1 MTSSQKEEAMGNRLG
16 QTLGASN
23 EEQQG
28 LIQAPGG
35 NLYSANTR
43 TREAEPDAPG
53 SDPMGSPRAAGKDGP
68 AQHGMPN
75 PCVPAN
81 PDTLQRLRKCSCE
94 EESGEKDRP
103 RLCKDQGEEQL
114 PEPKMQK
121 VENPEREQ
129 VRSENPE
136 EAHKDRRDNTEEQ
149 EGKIEET
156 YKKTQL
162 AKKTDNLQDTVTTG
176 QGSGSRELEE
186 LRIVLVG
193 KSGAGRSATGNTLL
207 GKTVFESCL
216 GAQPVTVTCA
226 QGERMWRDKRVVVLD
241 TPAIFDTLL
250 QGEQLDE
257 EKKRCREFSQS
268 PCALVLVTQLGRY
281 TEEDQEAKKQVQ
293 EVFGQE
299 AMKHTMVVFTRKE
312 DLGDGSLEE
321 YVTTTDNRALRRLIQ
336 ACRQRYCAVNNRET
350 GPERDA
356 QADEV
361 LEMALAA
368 MRGEEGQGHR
378 VGKAEASP
386 GCGEA
391 VNTLQNP
398 HQSVEESRSLT
409 WREMFCC
416 I

>member
-1 MTSSQKEEAMGNRLG
+1 MTSSQKEEAMGNRPG

-23 EEQQG
+23 EEQQR
-28 LIQAPGG
+28 LIQGPGG
-35 NLYSANTR
+35 NLYSSNTR
-43 TREAEPDAPG
+43 VHEAEPDAPG
-53 SDPMGSPRAAGKDGP
+53 SDPTGSPRAVGKDGP
-68 AQHGMPN
+68 AQHSMPD
-75 PCVPAN
+75 PRVPAN
-81 PDTLQRLRKCSCE
+81 PDTLQRLRKSSCE

-103 RLCKDQGEEQL
+103 SLCEDQGEEQL

-149 EGKIEET
+149 EGKMEET
-156 YKKTQL
+156 YNKMQL
-162 AKKTDNLQDTVTTG
+162 AEKTDNLQDTVTTG
-176 QGSGSRELEE
+176 QGSGSSELEE
-186 LRIVLVG
+186 LRIILVG
-193 KSGAGRSATGNTLL
+193 KSGGGRSATGNTLL

-226 QGERMWRDKRVVVLD
+226 QGERMWRGKRVVVLD
-241 TPAIFDTLL
+241 TPAIFDKRL

-257 EKKRCREFSQS
+257 EKQRCRELSQS
-268 PCALVLVTQLGRY
+268 PHALVLVTQLGRY
-281 TEEDQEAKKQVQ
+281 TKEDREAKKEVK
-293 EVFGQE
+293 EVFGTE
-299 AMKHTMVVFTRKE
+299 ATKHMMVVFTRKE

-321 YVTTTDNRALRRLIQ
+321 YVTTTENKALRRLIE
-336 ACRQRYCAVNNRET
+336 ACGQRYCAVNNRET
-350 GPERDA
+350 WPEREA

-368 MRGEEGQGHR
+368 MRGEKGPWHR

-398 HQSVEESRSLT
+398 HQSEEEFGSQT
-409 WREMFCC
+409 WKSIFCC
-416 I
+416 Q